1 MIDSS
6 HVTAFDIIHDNSSN
20 SKLIIFGKSHLIL
33 AKTSSFEFWDIIV
46 NYVKYGH
53 VTISKQFGHLKVPP
67 YKTNIALL
75 TFSVDKYTHNR
86 LTERNLDC
94 FVEIIIIIDWK

>member
-1 MIDSS
+1 M
-6 HVTAFDIIHDNSSN
+6 
-20 SKLIIFGKSHLIL
+20 SKNQQLRIL
-33 AKTSSFEFWDIIV
+33 NIIV
-46 NYVKYGH
+46 NDVKYGH
-53 VTISKQFGHLKVPP
+53 VTASKPFGHLKVPP
-67 YKTNIALL
+67 YKTMIALL

>member
-1 MIDSS
+1 M
-6 HVTAFDIIHDNSSN
+6 
-20 SKLIIFGKSHLIL
+20 L
-33 AKTSSFEFWDIIV
+33 AKISSLEFWDIIV
-46 NYVKYGH
+46 NYVKYGQ
-53 VTISKQFGHLKVPP
+53 VTTSIEFGHLKVPP
-67 YKTNIALL
+67 YKTMIALL